1 MDIVTKF
8 GERPVEAAPGLAPMY
23 DLIELFFFAYRDFV
37 GDADKLLLNYKFGRA
52 HHRVL
57 HFVSRQPG
65 LTIAELLDIL
75 RITKQSLNRVLK
87 DLIAKS
93 FIEARAGA
101 QDRRHRQLHT
111 TAKGARLAKDLAQ
124 LQTRRF
130 SKAMDS
136 LGEDGRERAM
146 AFLLA
151 MIDEQERDRVIAL
164 TGARDLIG
172 DKLSANGD
180 RA

>member
-1 MDIVTKF
+1 
-8 GERPVEAAPGLAPMY
+8 MY
-23 DLIELFFFAYRDFV
+23 ELIELFFFAYRDFV
-37 GDADKLLLNYKFGRA
+37 GDADRLLETYRFGRA

-65 LTIAELLDIL
+65 LTIAELLEIL

-87 DLIAKS
+87 ELIAES

-111 TAKGARLAKDLAQ
+111 TAKGARLARELAH

-130 SKAMDS
+130 SNAMDS
-136 LGEDGRERAM
+136 LGEAGRERAI

-151 MIDEQERDRVIAL
+151 MIDEQEREHVLAL
-164 TGARDLIG
+164 IGAKELTAGRFGGRLAAVRPNGQIG
-172 DKLSANGD
+172 DKP
-180 RA
+180 